1 MELDYIIIG
10 KRLKYLRGELSQ
22 AAFGKNIGYSYGY
35 VKNCEHGK
43 KPSLEY
49 LHQVVEYYGASINWI
64 LYGIEP
70 IYSIINP
77 KPDFAIPNDSDLAK
91 MIEILIAL
99 MNKNQ
104 EIRAWTKIQFKRTFT
119 EYYLANQES

>member
-22 AAFGKNIGYSYGY
+22 AVFGKNIGYSYGY

-49 LHQVVEYYGASINWI
+49 LHKVVEYYGASINWI

-70 IYSIINP
+70 IYSTEL
-77 KPDFAIPNDSDLAK
+77 KTDFVPPYDSDLTK

-104 EIRAWTKIQFKRTFT
+104 EIRAWTKIQFKRIFT
-119 EYYLANQES
+119 EYYLTNQEH